1 MIHVLSQ
8 TKVKLFL
15 WQGVNVCMCLCSCMS
30 LDMCAFFSFW
40 ALCLGWHP
48 DTRAI
53 MWVCLFVLCC
63 VFVVFVLSA
72 CVCAVYLC
80 LCCVLVFAQTALN
93 TAPVL
98 TSWHLHNVSRWLCQP
113 PVTTVSARPATRLR
127 WWLWLFFLI
136 ASILIPT
143 ILMMFMSHSAPEQA
157 TPLKTLPVLPTATTV
172 CGFVTLAT
180 MISWF
185 VLPQDILCIQ
195 VLRFICAECWNFPP
209 EHVVCCHARKI
220 KRSRCSFP
228 LQCAHTN
235 TAPDFLFCFE
245 SSFVPD
251 CVCVFLCPFF
261 RCHVKMKHSY
271 LWQI

>member
-1 MIHVLSQ
+1 MAGGECVHVC
-8 TKVKLFL
+8 F
-15 WQGVNVCMCLCSCMS
+15 CMS
-30 LDMCAFFSFW
+30 LDMCACFSFW

-63 VFVVFVLSA
+63 VFVVFVLCA
-72 CVCAVYLC
+72 CVCVVCLC
-80 LCCVLVFAQTALN
+80 LCCALVFVHTAVN

-98 TSWHLHNVSRWLCQP
+98 RSWHLHNVSRWLCQP
-113 PVTTVSARPATRLR
+113 PVTTVSARRATRLR

-136 ASILIPT
+136 ASILILT

-157 TPLKTLPVLPTATTV
+157 TPHKTLPVLPTATTV

-195 VLRFICAECWNFPP
+195 VLCFICGECWNVPP

-220 KRSRCSFP
+220 KRSRRSFP

-251 CVCVFLCPFF
+251 CVCVCLCPFSLIKPKWNIYI
-261 RCHVKMKHSY
+261 CVKFDHRKLHEIKVFE
-271 LWQI
+271 LL

>member
-1 MIHVLSQ
+1 
-8 TKVKLFL
+8 
-15 WQGVNVCMCLCSCMS
+15 
-30 LDMCAFFSFW
+30 MCACFSFW
-40 ALCLGWHP
+40 AFCLGWHP

-63 VFVVFVLSA
+63 VFVVFVL
-72 CVCAVYLC
+72 C
-80 LCCVLVFAQTALN
+80 LCCVLVFVLCACVCAHSGEHCTCFDILAPAQCLTLAL
-93 TAPVL
+93 
-98 TSWHLHNVSRWLCQP
+98 
-113 PVTTVSARPATRLR
+113 SASSNHSFCTPCHACLR

-136 ASILIPT
+136 ASILILT

-195 VLRFICAECWNFPP
+195 VLRFICGECWNFPP

-228 LQCAHTN
+228 LQWAHTN

-261 RCHVKMKHSY
+261 RFHVKMKHSY

>member
-1 MIHVLSQ
+1 
-8 TKVKLFL
+8 
-15 WQGVNVCMCLCSCMS
+15 
-30 LDMCAFFSFW
+30 
-40 ALCLGWHP
+40 
-48 DTRAI
+48 

-63 VFVVFVLSA
+63 VFVVFVLCA
-72 CVCAVYLC
+72 CACAVYLC
-80 LCCVLVFAQTALN
+80 LCCVPMFVHTAVN

-113 PVTTVSARPATRLR
+113 PVTTVSARRATRLR

-136 ASILIPT
+136 ASILILT

-195 VLRFICAECWNFPP
+195 VLRFICGECWNVPP

-220 KRSRCSFP
+220 KRSRCSSA
-228 LQCAHTN
+228 LQWTHRN
-235 TAPDFLFCFE
+235 RAPDFRVLFLF
-245 SSFVPD
+245 SF
-251 CVCVFLCPFF
+251 FLILLYF
-261 RCHVKMKHSY
+261 
-271 LWQI
+271 